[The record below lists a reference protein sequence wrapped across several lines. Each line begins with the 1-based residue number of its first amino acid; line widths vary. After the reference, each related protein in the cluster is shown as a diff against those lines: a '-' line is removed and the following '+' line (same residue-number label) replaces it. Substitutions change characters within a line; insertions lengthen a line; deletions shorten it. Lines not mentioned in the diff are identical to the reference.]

1 MRGNIKRLYEID
13 EDNKIK
19 NTYINKE
26 SIESKIIEYNTKHF
40 TKAYEII
47 AYKDKIYTQLN
58 DNKIRDKILNREL

>member
-26 SIESKIIEYNTKHF
+26 SIESKIIEYNAKHF
-40 TKAYEII
+40 TKAYQTI
-47 AYKDKIYTQLN
+47 AYQDKIFTQLN
-58 DNKIRDKILNREL
+58 DDKIRDKILNREL

>member
-26 SIESKIIEYNTKHF
+26 SIESKIIEYNAKHF
-40 TKAYEII
+40 TKAH
-47 AYKDKIYTQLN
+47 
-58 DNKIRDKILNREL
+58 

>member
-13 EDNKIK
+13 KDNKIK

-26 SIESKIIEYNTKHF
+26 SIESKIIEYNAKHF
-40 TKAYEII
+40 TKAHQTI
-47 AYKDKIYTQLN
+47 AYKDKIYAQLN